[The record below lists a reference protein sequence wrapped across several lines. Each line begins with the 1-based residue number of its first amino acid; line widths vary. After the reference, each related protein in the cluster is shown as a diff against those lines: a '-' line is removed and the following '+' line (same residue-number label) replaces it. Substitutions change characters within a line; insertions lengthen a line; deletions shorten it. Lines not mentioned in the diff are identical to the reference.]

1 MQEGGNI
8 MRDVK
13 NFLMDE
19 DGQGMVEYGLII
31 GLVAIVVIGAL
42 AALGPKIKGMF
53 EKAGTELDKADR
65 KSVV

>member
-19 DGQGMVEYGLII
+19 DGQGMVEVYRTGYHCMDSKYWL
-31 GLVAIVVIGAL
+31 
-42 AALGPKIKGMF
+42 
-53 EKAGTELDKADR
+53 
-65 KSVV
+65 

>member
-1 MQEGGNI
+1 

-31 GLVAIVVIGAL
+31 GLVALAVIGAL
-42 AALGPKIKGMF
+42 AVLGPKIADMF
-53 EKAGTELDKADR
+53 TNASDQFTTTAR
-65 KSVV
+65 P

>member
-1 MQEGGNI
+1 

-31 GLVAIVVIGAL
+31 GLVALAVIGAL
-42 AALGPKIKGMF
+42 AVLGPRIADMF
-53 EKAGTELDKADR
+53 TSASDQLTTTAR
-65 KSVV
+65 P

>member
-1 MQEGGNI
+1 

-42 AALGPKIKGMF
+42 TALGPQIGRMF
-53 EKAGTELDKADR
+53 NKANDKLNNVA
-65 KSVV
+65 

>member
-8 MRDVK
+8 MIDVK

-31 GLVAIVVIGAL
+31 GLVALAVIGAL
-42 AALGPKIKGMF
+42 AVLGPKIADMF
-53 EKAGTELDKADR
+53 TNASDQLTTTAR
-65 KSVV
+65 P

>member
-31 GLVAIVVIGAL
+31 GLVALAVIGAL
-42 AALGPKIKGMF
+42 A
-53 EKAGTELDKADR
+53 
-65 KSVV
+65 V

>member
-19 DGQGMVEYGLII
+19 DGQGMVEYTQTE
-31 GLVAIVVIGAL
+31 VATFWEQLYNYYNREIF
-42 AALGPKIKGMF
+42 PDSDTTRF
-53 EKAGTELDKADR
+53 
-65 KSVV
+65 

>member
-31 GLVAIVVIGAL
+31 GLVALAVIGAL
-42 AALGPKIKGMF
+42 AVLGPKIADMF
-53 EKAGTELDKADR
+53 TNASDQLTTTSR
-65 KSVV
+65 P

>member
-1 MQEGGNI
+1 

-31 GLVAIVVIGAL
+31 GLVALAVIGAL
-42 AALGPKIKGMF
+42 AVLGPKIADMF
-53 EKAGTELDKADR
+53 TNASDQPLYFR
-65 KSVV
+65 I

>member
-1 MQEGGNI
+1 

-31 GLVAIVVIGAL
+31 GLVALAVIGAL
-42 AALGPKIKGMF
+42 AVLGPKIADMF
-53 EKAGTELDKADR
+53 TNASDQLTTTTR
-65 KSVV
+65 P

>member
-31 GLVAIVVIGAL
+31 GLVALAVIGAL
-42 AALGPKIKGMF
+42 AVLGPKIADMF
-53 EKAGTELDKADR
+53 TNASDQLTTTTR
-65 KSVV
+65 P

>member
-1 MQEGGNI
+1 

-31 GLVAIVVIGAL
+31 GLVALAVIGAL
-42 AALGPKIKGMF
+42 AVLGPKISDMF
-53 EKAGTELDKADR
+53 QNASDQLTTTAR
-65 KSVV
+65 P

>member
-31 GLVAIVVIGAL
+31 GLVALAVIGAL
-42 AALGPKIKGMF
+42 AVLGPKISDMF
-53 EKAGTELDKADR
+53 QNASDQLTTTAR
-65 KSVV
+65 S

>member
-1 MQEGGNI
+1 

-31 GLVAIVVIGAL
+31 GLVAL
-42 AALGPKIKGMF
+42 LGPKIADMF
-53 EKAGTELDKADR
+53 TNASDQLTTTAR
-65 KSVV
+65 P

>member
-31 GLVAIVVIGAL
+31 GLVAIAVIGAL
-42 AALGPKIKGMF
+42 TILAPRISNMF
-53 EKAGTELDKADR
+53 NKAGDTMDNAVK
-65 KSVV
+65 

>member
-42 AALGPKIKGMF
+42 TLLGPKIGGLF
-53 EKAGTELDKADR
+53 NKAGDALNNAGH
-65 KSVV
+65 

>member
-1 MQEGGNI
+1 

-31 GLVAIVVIGAL
+31 GLVALAVIGAL
-42 AALGPKIKGMF
+42 AVLGPKIADMF
-53 EKAGTELDKADR
+53 TNASDQLTT
-65 KSVV
+65 KSRP

>member
-31 GLVAIVVIGAL
+31 GLIALAVIGAL
-42 AALGPKIKGMF
+42 AVLGPKISDMF
-53 EKAGTELDKADR
+53 QNASDQLTTTA
-65 KSVV
+65 

>member
-31 GLVAIVVIGAL
+31 GLVAIAVIGAL
-42 AALGPKIKGMF
+42 TVLGPQIGKMF
-53 EKAGTELDKADR
+53 NKASDKLNNVA
-65 KSVV
+65 

>member
-31 GLVAIVVIGAL
+31 GLVAIAVIGAL
-42 AALGPKIKGMF
+42 TVLAPKIRNMYN
-53 EKAGTELDKADR
+53 KAGDTMDNA
-65 KSVV
+65 VN

>member
-31 GLVAIVVIGAL
+31 GLVALAVIGAL
-42 AALGPKIKGMF
+42 AVLGPKI
-53 EKAGTELDKADR
+53 ADMSTNASDQLTTTAR
-65 KSVV
+65 P

>member
-42 AALGPKIKGMF
+42 TILGPKIGGMF
-53 EKAGTELDKADR
+53 NKASGALQNAGN
-65 KSVV
+65 

>member
-42 AALGPKIKGMF
+42 TALGPQIGRMF
-53 EKAGTELDKADR
+53 NKANDKLNNVA
-65 KSVV
+65 

>member
-1 MQEGGNI
+1 

-42 AALGPKIKGMF
+42 TILGPKIGGMF
-53 EKAGTELDKADR
+53 NKASGALQNAGN
-65 KSVV
+65 

>member
-31 GLVAIVVIGAL
+31 GLVALAVIGA
-42 AALGPKIKGMF
+42 KIADMF
-53 EKAGTELDKADR
+53 TNASDQLTTTAR
-65 KSVV
+65 P

>member
-31 GLVAIVVIGAL
+31 GLVALAVIGAL
-42 AALGPKIKGMF
+42 AVLGPKISDMF
-53 EKAGTELDKADR
+53 QNASDQLTTTAR
-65 KSVV
+65 P